1 MSIFAIIQQST
12 TGVVQTFGRFTR
24 LVGPGLR
31 FKIPFIQKITMVSNR
46 LQQETF
52 IFEVKTKDNVF
63 TKLGLAIQYK
73 IESEDTDKAFF
84 QLNNPREQIDSYV
97 ENVVRSHVPKML
109 LNELFESQDEICH
122 TVNDLLKTKMKSY
135 GYTIENTLV
144 TTIDPDPDVKT
155 AMNKINANARLR
167 EASIYEAE
175 TFYIKQLKE
184 AEADRDRKRLQGEG
198 ISQQRLAILSG
209 YEESVNAMAVKFGVS
224 AKEII
229 NFVQT
234 IQELDT
240 MERIG
245 QSPNTK
251 VLFFERKMGL
261 SNVTNDF
268 ILANEASKEEK

>member
-1 MSIFAIIQQST
+1 MLKIIQQST
-12 TGVVQTFGRFTR
+12 TGVVQTFGRFSR

-52 IFEVKTKDNVF
+52 VFEVKTKDNVF

-73 IESEDTDKAFF
+73 IEPEDTDKAFF

-122 TVNDLLKTKMKSY
+122 TVNDLLKSKMKSY

-144 TTIDPDPDVKT
+144 TTIDPDPDVKA

-175 TFYIKQLKE
+175 ILYIKQLKE

-224 AKEII
+224 PKDII

-245 QSPNTK
+245 QPPNTK
-251 VLFFERKMGL
+251 ILFFERKMGL
-261 SNVTNDF
+261 SNDF